1 MAPKS
6 IPFNCYVIMPFAKDY
21 AAIYADAIR
30 PAVEEVSAAR
40 GEDWLCVRSDDAR
53 VSGSITKEIVTSLHM
68 AELVIADLSG
78 NNPNVF
84 YELGVA
90 HSAGRR
96 TIMLAQNVA
105 ALPFD
110 ISSYRVIEYE
120 ASPQG
125 LRRLHGVLVNAIQ
138 DAIDHDKQTNPV
150 LDYAPVR
157 HSDLILYLHDVQK
170 LERRAAKEVWLIEPS
185 LDTDLKLFDDI
196 IRANLQRGLK
206 YRYLVPDEASVRR
219 QWQRFVAA
227 LACDEA
233 TEGLLEARFVE
244 KHLIESEVV
253 IYDAYSDREDVL
265 LMSPRETPHV
275 FWYRVG
281 PRRGEDIRDRYE
293 ALWDRASKTTD

>member
-1 MAPKS
+1 
-6 IPFNCYVIMPFAKDY
+6 
-21 AAIYADAIR
+21 
-30 PAVEEVSAAR
+30 
-40 GEDWLCVRSDDAR
+40 
-53 VSGSITKEIVTSLHM
+53 VSGSITKEIVTSLHT

-96 TIMLAQNVA
+96 TIMLTQNVA
-105 ALPFD
+105 VLPFD

-120 ASPQG
+120 VSPPG
-125 LRRLHGVLVNAIQ
+125 LRRLRGVLVNAIQ
-138 DAIDHDKQTNPV
+138 DALNEEQQTNPV

-157 HSDLILYLHDVQK
+157 HSDLILYYQDVQR
-170 LERRAAKEVWLIEPS
+170 LERRATREVWLIEPS

-196 IRANLQRGLK
+196 ISANLKRGLR
-206 YRYLVPDEASVRR
+206 YRYLVPEEASVRR

-227 LACDEA
+227 LACDDA
-233 TEGLLEARFVE
+233 AAGLLEARFIDR
-244 KHLIESEVV
+244 HLIESEVV

-265 LMSPRETPHV
+265 LMSPRETANV

-281 PRRGEDIRDRYE
+281 QRRGEDIRDRYE
-293 ALWDRASKTTD
+293 ALWDRASQASAQNQP